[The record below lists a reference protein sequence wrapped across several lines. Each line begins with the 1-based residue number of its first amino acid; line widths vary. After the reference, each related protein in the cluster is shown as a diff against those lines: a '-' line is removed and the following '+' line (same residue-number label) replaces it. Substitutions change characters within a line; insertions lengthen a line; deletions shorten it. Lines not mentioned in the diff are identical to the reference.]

1 MKKKYFI
8 FFLLIFYF
16 FLQLSSLDYGFKI
29 NDLEYFKTIN
39 LNDKDIKSFL
49 DRKEIKT
56 KGNINS
62 SLPKWQYRYK
72 LYSINA
78 DEIMPIM
85 ALSKIKINERKFD
98 TQVYKYGGA
107 FLYPLGIYY
116 YSLIKLKIIDN
127 VNVKTIINNKDLIDS
142 IYFHGR
148 LFVLLCF
155 IFSAFILYKSL
166 NLITKKNYA
175 WLLTT
180 VYLVA
185 PSSIMYSQIIKPHW
199 YALLWFNS
207 AIYFLL
213 KYFVKDKDKKNLLIA
228 AVLFGLTIGSSI
240 LFIPAILFIFIIIFL
255 NSKNEIPK
263 NYFFFLI
270 FSILSIFFITN
281 PYILLNSGNFI
292 NESSGEY
299 IWVLKGIKLNNIIP
313 FIYNSFIQGF
323 GFIISLILI
332 YHLFKKSKTK
342 LDKQISFFIFL
353 LILFGA
359 IISSYEIWHIQ
370 FRYIPYILPIS
381 LMYLACNLK
390 NKKFLV
396 FILFATLLQSV
407 PLKLAYYD
415 ENNLKYSTRINSAN
429 WINNNIIEENKS
441 ICKKD
446 FAPFD
451 FPPINFNKVLIK
463 KNCNYQI
470 HVLRQPKKINEYDKN
485 KIIKKFE
492 PRYQFANI
500 PLVFSHINP
509 LIVIVENLNE

>member
-1 MKKKYFI
+1 
-8 FFLLIFYF
+8 
-16 FLQLSSLDYGFKI
+16 
-29 NDLEYFKTIN
+29 
-39 LNDKDIKSFL
+39 
-49 DRKEIKT
+49 
-56 KGNINS
+56 
-62 SLPKWQYRYK
+62 
-72 LYSINA
+72 
-78 DEIMPIM
+78 
-85 ALSKIKINERKFD
+85 
-98 TQVYKYGGA
+98 
-107 FLYPLGIYY
+107 
-116 YSLIKLKIIDN
+116 
-127 VNVKTIINNKDLIDS
+127 
-142 IYFHGR
+142 
-148 LFVLLCF
+148 
-155 IFSAFILYKSL
+155 
-166 NLITKKNYA
+166 
-175 WLLTT
+175 
-180 VYLVA
+180 
-185 PSSIMYSQIIKPHW
+185 
-199 YALLWFNS
+199 
-207 AIYFLL
+207 
-213 KYFVKDKDKKNLLIA
+213 
-228 AVLFGLTIGSSI
+228 LTIGSSV

-263 NYFFFLI
+263 SYFFFLI

-292 NESSGEY
+292 NESSREY

-332 YHLFKKSKTK
+332 YYLFKKSKTK

-396 FILFATLLQSV
+396 FILFATLLQSL

-446 FAPFD
+446 FTPFD

-470 HVLRQPKKINEYDKN
+470 HVLRQPKKINEYDEN